1 MDNVSRKQK
10 GLPYRYDDPALLGDQ
25 HMYQDKMIEY
35 NRTMP
40 TETEKRQ
47 KNGRSRTDHA
57 DVHNRTYAGMGVR
70 SGACLR
76 TGRLPDKCFA
86 GNRR

>member
-25 HMYQDKMIEY
+25 HMYQDKMTEY

-47 KNGRSRTDHA
+47 QLLKEVFAEIGK
-57 DVHNRTYAGMGVR
+57 GVQWKPR
-70 SGACLR
+70 
-76 TGRLPDKCFA
+76 
-86 GNRR
+86 